1 MTDFRTKFAEQH
13 LDYLYARVDRLNPW
27 EKEFVLSLHGV
38 ANLWQL
44 STAQY
49 NKLKEIYDLHQPRTG
64 PGVGTLSWPRR
75 QRSTASG

>member
-1 MTDFRTKFAEQH
+1 
-13 LDYLYARVDRLNPW
+13 
-27 EKEFVLSLHGV
+27 V